1 MRSLYIMLLSIA
13 AVSALAVTVMV
24 VAFPDHNG
32 ELRMSPEVGDYFV
45 IDVNGKSE
53 QRFTVTEILED
64 AYNVE
69 IKIGDDTSTL
79 KMKHDDFYRYIYLEK
94 DKSQGMEINGRVI
107 LDTNYGKR
115 MCTLYAQQMGTYWAD
130 DNGVIYQ
137 SFVGGVGNKLL
148 ETSLFYRFLERVLR

>member
-13 AVSALAVTVMV
+13 AVSALSVTVMV
-24 VAFPDHNG
+24 LAFPDHSG

-64 AYNVE
+64 GYTVE
-69 IKIGDDTSTL
+69 IKIGDDTSSL

-94 DKSQGMEINGRVI
+94 DRTEGMEINGRVI

-115 MCTLYAQQMGTYWAD
+115 MCTLYAQQMGTYWTDA
-130 DNGVIYQ
+130 NGVIYQ
-137 SFVGGVGNKLL
+137 SFVGGVGHELL
-148 ETSLFYRFLERVLR
+148 ETSLFYRIQPRGF